1 MRPGR
6 PSHTPKGALHVQH
19 VTAPPAPGP
28 RPIAP
33 QITADGR
40 AIRLPISERVAPLLD
55 ELAVAYAEDPAT
67 VGRLLTRHAAAALRL
82 DHAVVSEDMPEW
94 ERSIRAAEADGT
106 RDALT
111 YGLTA
116 ADHLDAHLDPRAA
129 AHLAEALLT
138 RTALL
143 AHSNGVP
150 A

>member
-1 MRPGR
+1 M
-6 PSHTPKGALHVQH
+6 QN
-19 VTAPPAPGP
+19 VTAPPANAP

-33 QITADGR
+33 TIAADGIS
-40 AIRLPISERVAPLLD
+40 IRLPISERVAPLLD
-55 ELAVAYAEDPAT
+55 ELAIAYAEDPAT
-67 VGRLLTRHAAAALRL
+67 VGRLLSRHAAAALRL

-94 ERSIRAAEADGT
+94 ERSMRAAEADGT
-106 RDALT
+106 REALT

-116 ADHLDAHLDPRAA
+116 ADHLDACLDPQAA